1 MQFLHRKMNSVRSH
15 NCGSSKVRNSRVNLH
30 ECGFWSWI
38 FLLLQ
43 LQMVK
48 LWYCMYFVY
57 RGLFR
62 IRKYRRYRI
71 TRLRFRKHS
80 DHRGQSKKYMLVFLT
95 YTFLT
100 GPCGTTLSDSNYGML
115 NIDRNPRISEVSSAV
130 GSLAKLSR
138 VYCSLERTAK
148 LQQQVPGIGVVV
160 KWRTSDSQTP
170 PKDTVSDCLAC
181 NGHIQFYDK
190 LVYRKRSKHRKHLWD
205 ETVNNHNHRKRGQR
219 STPFRKMAVKLI
231 KWSSI
236 NGLLFT
242 FPSSST
248 FTLQVRSGIC
258 QHVTPK
264 STS

>member
-1 MQFLHRKMNSVRSH
+1 M
-15 NCGSSKVRNSRVNLH
+15 C
-30 ECGFWSWI
+30 FWSWI

-48 LWYCMYFVY
+48 LWDCVYFVH

-80 DHRGQSKKYMLVFLT
+80 DHRNADRSS
-95 YTFLT
+95 
-100 GPCGTTLSDSNYGML
+100 TLSDSNYGML

-148 LQQQVPGIGVVV
+148 LQQQVPVIGVVV

-170 PKDTVSDCLAC
+170 PKDTVPDCLPC

-190 LVYRKRSKHRKHLWD
+190 LAYRKRPKHRKHLWD

-219 STPFRKMAVKLI
+219 STPYRKIVIKLM
-231 KWSSI
+231 K
-236 NGLLFT
+236 
-242 FPSSST
+242 
-248 FTLQVRSGIC
+248 
-258 QHVTPK
+258 
-264 STS
+264 